1 MSFRIFAVLLAAAA
15 LSACGGSA
23 IVKIDQSSDFARVRR
38 VAVAGFPDSPSR
50 AGSGRMVADAFAK
63 SLTAAGYDVVGPDAV
78 AKAAAEQG
86 FGAVDAKAAK
96 AVGQALNVDA
106 MVTGTITAL
115 AVPPADVAADTSAV
129 VAAPIPVAKL
139 RNGSRHGP
147 PTAQAPVDASAS
159 GDGSIGKLGVS
170 AQMINVRGP
179 GVLWSAEDDTET
191 DSLKGAA
198 SILSDEILKALKRTW
213 RKRP

>member
-1 MSFRIFAVLLAAAA
+1 MSFRFFAVLLTAA
-15 LSACGGSA
+15 LSACGSA
-23 IVKIDQSSDFARVRR
+23 IVKVDQGFDFTRVRR

-63 SLTAAGYDVVGPDAV
+63 SLAAAGYDVVGPDAV
-78 AKAAAEQG
+78 AKAAAEQNVG
-86 FGAVDAKAAK
+86 SIDEKAAR

-106 MVTGTITAL
+106 MVTGKITAL
-115 AVPPADVAADTSAV
+115 DVPPADVAADTSAV
-129 VAAPIPVAKL
+129 VEAPPPVAKL

-159 GDGSIGKLGVS
+159 ASGDGSIGRLGVS

-179 GVLWSAEDDTET
+179 GILWSAADDTET
-191 DSLKGAA
+191 DSLKSAA

-213 RKRP
+213 RKP